1 MTAELG
7 LFCLILAFCLSC
19 VLSTLPLAG
28 TYWHVDRW
36 QRAAIPLSLLV
47 FAFTAI
53 SFALLTRCFLQ
64 DDFSVAYVA
73 RNSNTQLPDY
83 YKISA
88 VWGAHEGSLLLWSLI
103 LTLWIV
109 AVALFARRWPQ
120 TLHVRTLSVLGMI
133 ATGFFAFMLFTSNPF
148 ARELPFPPAEGAD
161 LNPLL
166 QDIGLIVHPPMLYCG
181 YVGFAVP
188 FAIAIAMLLAG
199 RLDDDWTRRM
209 RPWVNVAWAFLSIGI
224 ALGSW
229 WAYYELG
236 WGGWWFW
243 DPVENASFM
252 PWLAGTALL
261 HTLSASDKR
270 QLFPGWTLL
279 LAILAFSLSLLGT
292 FLVRSGVLT
301 SVHAFASDPTRGLFI
316 LGFLTLVVGG
326 SLTLFAWRSP
336 ATVTSHYPVFS
347 RETGLLAN
355 SVLLALLLAV
365 VVLGTL
371 YPLIADALSL
381 GKISVGPPYFNRF
394 FFPLM
399 GCLLLVLPLGI
410 TLQWQ
415 DSHGAQPA
423 LLWLRKP
430 ATLAII
436 GSPLLL
442 LALAIPFSAL
452 ALLGSGLGLW
462 VVTATL
468 HDILH
473 KLRHARGIWHGVR
486 ALRPSYWGMCIAHFG
501 LAVSALGIVFVSLAS
516 EQRDLRLAPQQ
527 QVDLAGYHIVF
538 EQVESHAGPNFLAQ
552 RGLFSVHTGDTTRLL
567 YPEKRQY
574 LASRKVMTEAAIWPG
589 LSRDVYI
596 SLGEPLQPD
605 IGAASAW
612 SVRVHVK
619 PAVRWIWLGAILMA
633 LGAIMAAC
641 DKRYR
646 LSQTKK
652 ADT

>member
-1 MTAELG
+1 MIAELG
-7 LFCLILAFCLSC
+7 LLCLILAFCLSC
-19 VLSTLPLAG
+19 VLGTLPLAG
-28 TYWHVDRW
+28 TYWQVERW
-36 QRAAIPLSLLV
+36 QRAAPPLSLMVLV
-47 FAFTAI
+47 FTAA
-53 SFALLTRCFLQ
+53 SFALLTICFLQ

-73 RNSNTQLPDY
+73 RNSNTQLPDH

-88 VWGAHEGSLLLWSLI
+88 VWGAHEGSLLLWALI
-103 LTLWIV
+103 LTLWTAAV
-109 AVALFARRWPQ
+109 AVFARQWPRA
-120 TLHVRTLSVLGMI
+120 LHVRTLSVLGLV
-133 ATGFFAFMLFTSNPF
+133 TVGFLSFMLFTSNPF
-148 ARELPFPPAEGAD
+148 ARELPFPPAEGSD

-166 QDIGLIVHPPMLYCG
+166 QDFGLIVHPPMLYCG

-188 FAIAIAMLLAG
+188 FAIAIAMLMAG
-199 RLDDDWTRRM
+199 QLDQHWTRWM
-209 RPWVNVAWAFLSIGI
+209 RPWANAAWAFLSIGI

-261 HTLSASDKR
+261 HTLAASDKR
-270 QLFPGWTLL
+270 GLFPGWTLL

-316 LGFLTLVVGG
+316 LCFLALVVGG
-326 SLTLFAWRSP
+326 SLTLFALRSP
-336 ATVTSHYPVFS
+336 AANHSHYPVFS
-347 RETGLLAN
+347 REAGLLAN
-355 SVLLALLLAV
+355 SLLLALLLAV

-399 GCLLLVLPLGI
+399 AAILLLLPLGN

-415 DSHGAQPA
+415 DSQGAMPA

-430 ATLAII
+430 AVLALVIA
-436 GSPLLL
+436 PLLL
-442 LALAIPFSAL
+442 LALAIPFSTL
-452 ALLGSGLGLW
+452 AMIGSWLGAW
-462 VVTATL
+462 VLASTVL
-468 HDILH
+468 DIQH
-473 KLRHARGIWHGVR
+473 KLRHARSVWQGMHS
-486 ALRPSYWGMCIAHFG
+486 LRPSYWGMCMAHTG

-516 EQRDLRLAPQQ
+516 EQRDVRMVPQQ
-527 QVDLAGYHIVF
+527 AIDMAGYHFVF
-538 EQVESHAGPNFLAQ
+538 EQLDSRVGPNYLAQ
-552 RGLFSVHTGDTTRLL
+552 QGLFSVSTGDTTRLL

-574 LASRKVMTEAAIWPG
+574 LASRQVMTEAAIWPG
-589 LSRDVYI
+589 FSRDIYV
-596 SLGEPLQPD
+596 SLGEALQPEA
-605 IGAASAW
+605 GAASAW
-612 SVRVHVK
+612 SVRLHVK
-619 PAVRWIWLGAILMA
+619 PAVRWVWLGAIMMA
-633 LGAIMAAC
+633 IGAIIALC

-646 LSQTKK
+646 HI
-652 ADT
+652 ADNKP